1 MKQFSILFNIILLA
15 AVGVLY
21 YLHFSGVK
29 TNNPPRKHLANS
41 HKDTCSAG
49 PGIAYVELDSLNNNV
64 VFIKERKKEL
74 ELEQKQILHEYESA
88 CRQQETDKNNFIKR
102 GNSITQTEA
111 EAFQAKW
118 IQRQQELDAAKQS
131 KGQRLA
137 EKGGKIMED
146 VQVTLKDFLN
156 EYNKDKR
163 YSYILATGGGFDYL
177 FFKDS
182 TQNITNEIIKGLNER
197 MNKKAK

>member
-1 MKQFSILFNIILLA
+1 M
-15 AVGVLY
+15 
-21 YLHFSGVK
+21 
-29 TNNPPRKHLANS
+29 
-41 HKDTCSAG
+41 
-49 PGIAYVELDSLNNNV
+49 
-64 VFIKERKKEL
+64 
-74 ELEQKQILHEYESA
+74 
-88 CRQQETDKNNFIKR
+88 
-102 GNSITQTEA
+102 
-111 EAFQAKW
+111 
-118 IQRQQELDAAKQS
+118 QRSQR
-131 KGQRLA
+131 GQRLA